1 MKHAG
6 VAVTV
11 TTFTDVIAFLVG
23 SNTLLPVLQSFCVY
37 AAISI
42 FTIYALQVTHFVAWF
57 SLGKWLLLFC
67 PKVQMSW
74 KHFQHWKTQR
84 TVLICCNISD
94 QRREQAN
101 RDGCLCCIVHTNF
114 KSEQSKNTSMLNK
127 IFGQV
132 GKLLTKNLVKV
143 VVIVLSVLFLSIG
156 IWGTLSLT
164 QVSSKLFQIFTINQF
179 IGSFQTDCLC
189 QRL

>member
-57 SLGKWLLLFC
+57 SLGK
-67 PKVQMSW
+67 M
-74 KHFQHWKTQR
+74 
-84 TVLICCNISD
+84 
-94 QRREQAN
+94 
-101 RDGCLCCIVHTNF
+101 
-114 KSEQSKNTSMLNK
+114 
-127 IFGQV
+127 
-132 GKLLTKNLVKV
+132 
-143 VVIVLSVLFLSIG
+143 VVIILSKSTNVLK
-156 IWGTLSLT
+156 TLSTLKNPKDSFNLL
-164 QVSSKLFQIFTINQF
+164 QHFRSKKRA
-179 IGSFQTDCLC
+179 GK
-189 QRL
+189 